1 MRKKSEPATRAAAPT
16 DGESGRLEANRRVS
30 SGCLPGRVAVRR
42 AWLAG
47 IVVIVLACAP
57 SAGPAG
63 DEQDAPPAQRQTE
76 LIDHVMPARDS
87 VGKAP
92 TRFEWTKV
100 DGADRYAIG
109 VWNEV
114 DVLLWRQDDI
124 QTNAIDRPEPVQFEP
139 GTYFWSVSALK
150 DGRQIGESGLSA
162 FVVRE

>member
-1 MRKKSEPATRAAAPT
+1 M
-16 DGESGRLEANRRVS
+16 
-30 SGCLPGRVAVRR
+30 
-42 AWLAG
+42 
-47 IVVIVLACAP
+47 VVIALACAP

-63 DEQDAPPAQRQTE
+63 GEQDEPPPAQRQTE

-92 TRFEWTKV
+92 TRFEWTKI

-114 DVLLWRQDDI
+114 DVLLWRQDNI
-124 QTNAIDRPEPVQFEP
+124 PTNAIDRPEPVQFEP
-139 GTYFWSVSALK
+139 GTYFWSVAALK

-162 FVVRE
+162 FVVRD